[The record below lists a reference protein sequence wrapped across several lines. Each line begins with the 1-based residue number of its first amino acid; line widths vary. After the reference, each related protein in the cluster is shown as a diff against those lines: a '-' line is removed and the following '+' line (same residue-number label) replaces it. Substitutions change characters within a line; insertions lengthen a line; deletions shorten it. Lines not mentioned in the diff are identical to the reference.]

1 MLTAKRRQ
9 RGLGKPETFEFL
21 GFTHYC
27 TRSRQNGW
35 LKTARVT
42 SRKRMRAQG
51 RAVKDALRRRIN
63 RPIGE
68 TGRWLR
74 RVIQGHMNYFAVS
87 GNGERVSGFVF
98 RVSRLWLKM
107 LRRRSQRH
115 RMPWSRFA
123 AIRNFFF
130 PKVRILHPQP
140 LHRFDARTRGRS
152 PVR

>member
-1 MLTAKRRQ
+1 MGFGEAGNFRVSGLYSLLHPISPKWLVQDCSRNVAQATAGAVAGGKRRPAKANKSAHW
-9 RGLGKPETFEFL
+9 RNRALAPTSNPGAHELL
-21 GFTHYC
+21 
-27 TRSRQNGW
+27 RSLW
-35 LKTARVT
+35 
-42 SRKRMRAQG
+42 KR
-51 RAVKDALRRRIN
+51 
-63 RPIGE
+63 
-68 TGRWLR
+68 
-74 RVIQGHMNYFAVS
+74 
-87 GNGERVSGFVF
+87 ERVSGFVF